1 MSLRLGFDTGGTYTD
16 AVLFDPV
23 AGVVASAKAL
33 TTRHDLA
40 IGLGGALAA
49 LKPRIDRPIG
59 LVSLSTT
66 LATNA
71 LVEGHGQP
79 IGLILIGYPASVLD
93 GPPLQ
98 GALAEDRVAMIGGG
112 HDPLGDEQRPLDLA
126 AAEAAIAMHAGAVAA
141 FAVSGYFSVRNPAHE
156 IAVRDLIRRRCDRP
170 VSCGHELSAQ
180 LDAPRRA
187 LTALLNAR
195 LIPQLKQLIEAVQ
208 ALLANSAIDAPL
220 MVVKGDG
227 SLIGA
232 SVAMECPVETILSGP
247 AASVVGARHLA
258 GVDDVFVADM
268 GGTTTDIAVLRDG
281 RPVLNRDGAIVGG
294 FRTMVE
300 AIEVPSFGLGGD
312 SEVHLRNDGGL
323 RLGPRRVVPLSL
335 LATLHPDIVA
345 RLAGQLAGDA
355 ATADGQFLLR
365 QRPLDLPAATL
376 PEAQRRLWEAL
387 AGGPVPASALPG
399 GYAND
404 RALAR
409 LIDRGLVIRAAMTPS
424 DAAHVVGRQ
433 ADWCRE
439 AARLGGMLLARQL
452 GVGLTAEAVAER
464 IIEQVIRQSAEALL
478 DTAFGRWRPG
488 EAVIEPGRPLI
499 DEAIAGPEGRTTDL
513 FTMAIALAGPIVAI
527 GAPAGTY
534 YPAVADRLGTIS
546 VVPPFAEV
554 CNAVG
559 AVVGGIVRT
568 AQALITTP
576 EEGRYRVHLPSQVS
590 DFVSLEAAAAFALV
604 TLRRFAEAQARQA
617 GAVDLQ
623 LKEERRDK
631 IVKGAGGLAMFIESR
646 VAVTALGRPRLAA
659 EPIVA

>member
-208 ALLANSAIDAPL
+208 ALLAKSAIDAPL

-300 AIEVPSFGLGGD
+300 AIEVRSFGLGGD

-499 DEAIAGPEGRTTDL
+499 DEAIAGPQGRTTDL

-576 EEGRYRVHLPSQVS
+576 EDGRYRVHLPSQVS

-631 IVKGAGGLAMFIESR
+631 IVKGAGGLALFIESR

>member
-1 MSLRLGFDTGGTYTD
+1 MNLRLGFDTGGTYTD
-16 AVLFDPV
+16 AVLYDPA

-98 GALAEDRVAMIGGG
+98 GVLAEDRVAMIGGG
-112 HDPLGDEQRPLDLA
+112 HDPLGDEQRPLDVA

-208 ALLANSAIDAPL
+208 ALLADSAIDAPL

-268 GGTTTDIAVLRDG
+268 GGTTTDIAVLREG

-300 AIEVPSFGLGGD
+300 AIEVRSFGLGGD

-323 RLGPRRVVPLSL
+323 RLGPRRAVPLSL
-335 LATLHPDIVA
+335 LATLHPDIVTQ
-345 RLAGQLAGDA
+345 LAGQLAGDA
-355 ATADGQFLLR
+355 TTADGQFLLR

-488 EAVIEPGRPLI
+488 EAVIEPGRKLI
-499 DEAIAGPEGRTTDL
+499 DEAIAGPQGRTTDL
-513 FTMAIALAGPIVAI
+513 FTLAIALAGPIVAI

-534 YPAVADRLGTIS
+534 YPAVADRLGTTS

-568 AQALITTP
+568 VQALITTP

-590 DFVSLEAAAAFALV
+590 DFVSLEGAAAFALA
-604 TLRRFAEAQARQA
+604 TLRGVAEAQARQA

-631 IVKGAGGLAMFIESR
+631 IVEGVGGLALFIESR
-646 VAVTALGRPRLAA
+646 VAVTALGRPRLAT

>member
-208 ALLANSAIDAPL
+208 ALLAKSAIDAPL

-300 AIEVPSFGLGGD
+300 AIEVRSFGLGGD

-345 RLAGQLAGDA
+345 RLAGELAGDA
-355 ATADGQFLLR
+355 ATADGQFLVR

-576 EEGRYRVHLPSQVS
+576 EEGRYRVHLPSEVG
-590 DFVSLEAAAAFALV
+590 DFASLEAAAAFALV
-604 TLRRFAEAQARQA
+604 TLRGVAEAQARQA

-631 IVKGAGGLAMFIESR
+631 IVKGAGGLALFIESR

>member
-126 AAEAAIAMHAGAVAA
+126 AAEADIAMHAGAVAA

-208 ALLANSAIDAPL
+208 ALLAKSAIDAPL

-300 AIEVPSFGLGGD
+300 AIEVRSFGLGGD

-499 DEAIAGPEGRTTDL
+499 DEAIAGPQGRTTDL

-631 IVKGAGGLAMFIESR
+631 IVKGAGGLALFIESR

-659 EPIVA
+659 EPVVA